1 MNIKFESKNLIFEKL
16 STKHL
21 SDKYVQWLN
30 DAEVNKFLETGN
42 DYTLKK
48 LKSYLIDIEQKNI
61 LFWAIILKENNEHIG
76 NIKIDPIRDHVGVY
90 GILMGNKEYWGKGLA
105 YEASIAI
112 IDFCFSKIK
121 LKKIRLGVYED
132 HIAAIKLYQKIGFKI
147 YDTIKNEDS
156 KRPIKSVL
164 MEINNDNQ

>member
-30 DAEVNKFLETGN
+30 DPEVNKFLETGN
-42 DYTLKK
+42 DYTLEK
-48 LKSYLIDIEQKNI
+48 LKFFLLDQEKKDI
-61 LFWAIILKENNEHIG
+61 LFWAIIFKENNEHIG
-76 NIKIDPIRDHVGVY
+76 NIKIDPIEDKVGVY
-90 GILMGNKEYWGKGLA
+90 GILMGNKDYWGKGLA

-112 IDFCFSKIK
+112 IGFCFSKIK
-121 LKKIRLGVYED
+121 LKKIKLGVYED
-132 HIAAIKLYQKIGFKI
+132 HIGAIKLYKKIGFKI
-147 YDTIKNEDS
+147 YNLIKKKDS

-164 MEINNDNQ
+164 MEINNDSK